1 MGSVRGRLILAVALV
16 LLAHSALAEVCDK
29 IRPDWDAS
37 LGAVTWWDEALRVL
51 SSFPGLVVLAS
62 LAFGLLR
69 PNLWISTACAVPA
82 LAFAGLLSSSYR
94 AETAVLVRAEGC
106 MASVWPV
113 ALLLVGLAGL
123 TIVRAWQRG

>member
-51 SSFPGLVVLAS
+51 SSFPGLVV
-62 LAFGLLR
+62 
-69 PNLWISTACAVPA
+69 TACAVPA

>member
-1 MGSVRGRLILAVALV
+1 MGPVRGRLILAVALM
-16 LLAHSALAEVCDK
+16 AAQPAFAGVCADL
-29 IRPDWDAS
+29 RPDWDAS
-37 LGAVTWWDEALRVL
+37 LGAVPWWAEAVRVL

-69 PNLWISTACAVPA
+69 PHLWISTACAVPA
-82 LAFAGLLSSSYR
+82 LAFAGLLSLSSR
-94 AETAVLVRAEGC
+94 AETAVLARAEGC

-113 ALLLVGLAGL
+113 TLLLVALAGL

>member
-1 MGSVRGRLILAVALV
+1 MGPVRGWLIIAVALM
-16 LLAHSALAEVCDK
+16 AAEPAFAGVCADL
-29 IRPDWDAS
+29 RPGWDAS
-37 LGAVTWWDEALRVL
+37 LGAVSWWSEAVRVL

-69 PNLWISTACAVPA
+69 PHLWISTACAVPA
-82 LAFAGLLSSSYR
+82 LAFAGLLTFSYR
-94 AETAVLVRAEGC
+94 ADTAVLARAEGC

-113 ALLLVGLAGL
+113 ALLLIALAGL

>member
-1 MGSVRGRLILAVALV
+1 MGPVRGRLILAVALM
-16 LLAHSALAEVCDK
+16 AAQPAFAGVCADL
-29 IRPDWDAS
+29 RPDWDAS
-37 LGAVTWWDEALRVL
+37 LGAVPWWSEGLRVL

-62 LAFGLLR
+62 LGFGLLR

-82 LAFAGLLSSSYR
+82 LAFAGLLTFSYR
-94 AETAVLVRAEGC
+94 ADTAVLARAEGC

-113 ALLLVGLAGL
+113 ALLLVALAGL

>member
-1 MGSVRGRLILAVALV
+1 MGPVRGWLIIAVALT
-16 LLAHSALAEVCDK
+16 AAEPAFAGVCADL
-29 IRPDWDAS
+29 RPGWDAS
-37 LGAVTWWDEALRVL
+37 LGAVAWWSEAVRVL

-69 PNLWISTACAVPA
+69 PHLWISTACAVPA
-82 LAFAGLLSSSYR
+82 LAFAGLLTFSYR
-94 AETAVLVRAEGC
+94 ADTAVLARAEGC

-113 ALLLVGLAGL
+113 ALLLVALAGL